1 MWSDNETDRDFLNF
15 RYVADIA
22 AEMIAQA
29 NGRPLSLGVSGSWGV
44 GKSSMMKLL
53 AQSLREKS
61 DEKFLFVEFNA
72 WLYQGFD
79 DTRAALMEIIAR
91 SILARAEDQK
101 GAVGKTLEKA
111 KGLLA
116 RVNWFRLA
124 SVSATTVASL
134 AVGLPPLG
142 LVGEGIAAIKGLAD
156 GSVDRSDIDQAGD
169 VASKAIEAG
178 KSLVNTKDGF
188 SGPTPPKAIH
198 DFRNDLEET
207 LRELD
212 VTLVVLI
219 DDLDRCLPP
228 TAIATLEAMRLFL
241 FLKRTAFVI
250 AADDNVI
257 REAVRAHFK
266 GMTLNDDLITNYFDK
281 LIQVPIRVPPL
292 GTQDVRAYLMMLF
305 VENSS
310 LAQEEKDKV
319 RLSVGVRL
327 GETWTG
333 KRVDRAFVRSLIDKC
348 PDELAAQ
355 LDLADRIAPILTTA
369 TKVAGNPRLI
379 KRLLNTLSI
388 RMSIARAQRVNVD
401 ETALAK
407 MLLFERCGP
416 EKAYAQLL
424 AAINDSTDGKP
435 AFLAP
440 WEKAAL
446 KNSEIQGL
454 DGDWNSNFVRE
465 WLALQPSLS
474 GVNLQGVVF
483 VSREYMPIITAADKL
498 SSEGAELLEAVGKL
512 TDHSAAIAAKLAAL
526 PSQELGIITDRILAR
541 ARTINA
547 WGTPNELFGL
557 LTLADTQGEHVQT
570 ISRFLSSLLSSQLTP
585 AIVPLLAD
593 KPWAGSVL
601 RAWVGKSDVKDPVK
615 RAITSALKIKGD
627 K

>member
-29 NGRPLSLGVSGSWGV
+29 DGRPLSLGVSGSWGV

-61 DEKFLFVEFNA
+61 NDKFLFVEFNA

-91 SILARAEDQK
+91 AILARAEEQK
-101 GAVGKTLEKA
+101 GTVGKAVEKA

-134 AVGLPPLG
+134 AVGLPPIG
-142 LVGEGIAAIKGLAD
+142 LLAEGLSAFKGLFD
-156 GSVDRSDIDQAGD
+156 GSAGQKDIDQAAD
-169 VASKAIEAG
+169 VALKAAEGG
-178 KSLVNTKDGF
+178 KGLMGPAVVPA
-188 SGPTPPKAIH
+188 GPTPPQAIH
-198 DFRNDLEET
+198 DFRDALEDT

-228 TAIATLEAMRLFL
+228 AAIATLEAMRLFL
-241 FLKRTAFVI
+241 FLKKTAFVI
-250 AADDNVI
+250 AADDAVI

-266 GMTLNDDLITNYFDK
+266 GMTLNDDLVTNYFDK

-305 VENSS
+305 VENST
-310 LAQEEKDKV
+310 LPQTENDKV
-319 RLSVGVRL
+319 RTAISERL

-333 KRVDRAFVRSLIDKC
+333 KRVDRAFVASQISGATPILS
-348 PDELAAQ
+348 AQ
-355 LDLADRIAPILTTA
+355 LDLADRIAPILTTSS
-369 TKVAGNPRLI
+369 KIAGNPRLI
-379 KRLLNTLSI
+379 KRFLNTLSI
-388 RMSIARAQRVNVD
+388 RMSMARAQKVSVD

-407 MLLFERCGP
+407 MLLFERCGS
-416 EKAYAQLL
+416 EKAYAELL
-424 AAINDSTDGKP
+424 AAINESSDGKP
-435 AFLAP
+435 VFLAP
-440 WEKAAL
+440 WEEAAR
-446 KNSEIQGL
+446 KNAEIPKL
-454 DGDWNSNFVRE
+454 EGDWNSEFVRE
-465 WLALQPSLS
+465 WLALQPPLADL
-474 GVNLQGVVF
+474 NLQGVVY
-483 VSREYMPIITAADKL
+483 VSREHTPIITAADRL
-498 SSEGAELLEAVGKL
+498 SSEGAELLEAVVKL
-512 TDHSAAIAAKLAAL
+512 NAESAAVGTKLKAL
-526 PSQELGIITDRILAR
+526 PAQELGIITERILGR
-541 ARTINA
+541 SRTLNT

-557 LTLADTQGEHVQT
+557 LTLAQATGEHVQT
-570 ISRFLSSLLSSQLTP
+570 ITRFLAGLPGPQLTA

-593 KPWAGSVL
+593 KPWATSVL
-601 RAWVGKSDVKDPVK
+601 SGWASKADIKDPVK
-615 RAITSALKIKGD
+615 RAIAAASKKAGK
-627 K
+627 